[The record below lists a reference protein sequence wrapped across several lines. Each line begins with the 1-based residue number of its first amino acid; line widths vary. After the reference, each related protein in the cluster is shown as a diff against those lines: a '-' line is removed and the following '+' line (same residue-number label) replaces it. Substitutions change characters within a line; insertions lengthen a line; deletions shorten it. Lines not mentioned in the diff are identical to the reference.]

1 MKIAIDYA
9 GAKENFCTRFEAY
22 CQRHDIDYKLV
33 DCTSGKIIEE
43 LADCDALVW
52 HWPHADHKFE
62 LFARQLTYSLQA
74 AGKVVFPNA
83 ATCWHFDDK
92 IGQKY
97 LFESLEL
104 PLVPTYVFYEK
115 AAALDFLEKTDY
127 PVVFKLKSG
136 AGSSNV
142 KLIRNKRC
150 GRKLV
155 KKMFGKGFP
164 AVNRSEFIRDTYKK
178 FRQKKL
184 PFRAVLSAIKAAILN
199 SRKLEMREYGYVYMQ
214 KFIADN
220 EYDIRAIVIG
230 DKVFEIKR
238 LCRPDDF
245 RASGSG
251 TILYE
256 KSELSG
262 ECAGIALAAA
272 AKLKTQCAALDFVF
286 DHGKPML
293 VEISYGFS
301 MHGYDRCTGY
311 WDADLNWH
319 AGVFN
324 PQDWIM
330 DLVVKEVKNLKNNAE
345 KTH

>member
-22 CQRHDIDYKLV
+22 CKRHNIDYKLV
-33 DCTSGKIIEE
+33 DCTSSKIIEE

-52 HWPHADHKFE
+52 HWPHANHKFE

-115 AAALDFLEKTDY
+115 AAALDFLEQTDY

-155 KKMFGKGFP
+155 RKMFSKGFP
-164 AVNRSEFIRDTYKK
+164 AVNRWEFARDTFKK
-178 FRQKKL
+178 FRQD
-184 PFRAVLSAIKAAILN
+184 
-199 SRKLEMREYGYVYMQ
+199 RK
-214 KFIADN
+214 
-220 EYDIRAIVIG
+220 
-230 DKVFEIKR
+230 
-238 LCRPDDF
+238 
-245 RASGSG
+245 S
-251 TILYE
+251 
-256 KSELSG
+256 
-262 ECAGIALAAA
+262 
-272 AKLKTQCAALDFVF
+272 
-286 DHGKPML
+286 
-293 VEISYGFS
+293 
-301 MHGYDRCTGY
+301 
-311 WDADLNWH
+311 
-319 AGVFN
+319 
-324 PQDWIM
+324 
-330 DLVVKEVKNLKNNAE
+330 VV
-345 KTH
+345 